1 MDEQINLNS
10 TETNVVTNVSGGNK
24 IKKILYGFMILI
36 VAAIVTLVFL
46 AFNKDNDVKYESVV
60 IDSGAKFDAGDVD
73 GAIEQLESYLKT
85 NLTEEVR
92 ANTLISLASAYA
104 QKGSLAFKEAEYSQK
119 AIDATKEAL
128 KIVPNSSEAYRVMAY
143 AYEIAQDYKNA
154 IPNYEKAISLD
165 ANNSSALAGLGHAYD
180 LTGNLSKAEE
190 NYKKALVI
198 SPALDYAQYNLAKVL
213 YREGKTAE
221 AVKIAEQVVKGSSNK
236 RFIAESYL
244 LLGLS
249 FASEQKMAE
258 AVDALNKAIS
268 ADPALANLYVALAEV
283 TVSSVSPTVAGI
295 DVFLEK
301 GNAALV
307 EALSLIDKAISLN
320 PGLTTAY
327 ISKAK
332 FLMLS
337 NKGVEAVEV
346 LKNAKQVADRDIT
359 LGSLEKANIK
369 VEIDRTIT
377 SYESQL
383 K

>member
-1 MDEQINLNS
+1 MDEQNNLNVAGAQNS
-10 TETNVVTNVSGGNK
+10 IGTNRV
-24 IKKILYGFMILI
+24 KKTLYGLMIILVIAI
-36 VAAIVTLVFL
+36 VAVAYL
-46 AFNKDNDVKYESVV
+46 AFNRNDDVSYESVV
-60 IDSGAKFDAGDVD
+60 VDSGAKFDAGDVD
-73 GAIEQLESYLKT
+73 GAIAQLEAYLNN
-85 NLTEEVR
+85 NLTDEVR
-92 ANTLISLASAYA
+92 ANTLVSLASAYA
-104 QKGSLAFKEAEYSQK
+104 QKGSLAFKEAEYSKK
-119 AIDATKEAL
+119 AIEAINEAL
-128 KIVPNSSEAYRVMAY
+128 EVNANNSEAYRVMAY

-190 NYKKALVI
+190 NYKKALAI

-213 YREGKTAE
+213 FREGKISE
-221 AVKIAEQVVKGSSNK
+221 ATKIAQEVVKSSSNN

-249 FASEQKMAE
+249 LADEQKMIE
-258 AVDALNKAIS
+258 AVEALNKAIS
-268 ADPALANLYVALAEV
+268 ADPGLANLYVALAEV
-283 TVSSVSPTVAGI
+283 TVSAVSPTVAGI

-307 EALSLIDKAISLN
+307 EALRLVDKAISLN
-320 PGLTTAY
+320 SGLTSAY

-337 NKGVEAVEV
+337 SKGAEAIET
-346 LKNAKQVADRDIT
+346 LKNAKLVVEKDIT
-359 LGSLEKANIK
+359 LGTLEKANLK